1 MSDPKKNLKKPN
13 VSLELLQWLR
23 DKFPNQVPSL
33 SDDDRYI
40 WCRVG
45 QVELV
50 RHLEKLYQEQ
60 QGP

>member
-33 SDDDRYI
+33 SDDDRHI